1 MKRFAWLVGFCALAL
16 CGCGP
21 MQMPMPVRLDDE
33 NQKQIDEAWNKALT
47 PIDHFDHQ
55 AMLDAF
61 LISHAYQVGV
71 DKLSFHSE
79 KMTATGLVVM
89 EIHFDRSLP
98 AEDRFEVRIYDAAL
112 KLLRLEAYSRQ
123 EIEREYRELFV
134 DCTTL
139 EQAERDGSATPEQS
153 KRLAALKARM
163 EAVEAVFPKDEP
175 KKEDRKVK
183 AVNNRA

>member
-1 MKRFAWLVGFCALAL
+1 MKRLVLLGCFAAAV

-21 MQMPMPVRLDDE
+21 MQLPMPVRLDE
-33 NQKQIDEAWNKALT
+33 KGQKQIDEAWDKALT
-47 PIDHFDHQ
+47 PIDRFDHA

-79 KMTATGLVVM
+79 KKTATGMVVM
-89 EIHFDRSLP
+89 EIHYDRSLP
-98 AEDRFEVRIYDAAL
+98 EEDRFEVRIYDSSQ

-123 EIEREYRELFV
+123 EIEDDNQELFV
-134 DCTTL
+134 ESTMLD
-139 EQAERDGSATPEQS
+139 QAERDGRATPEQS

-163 EAVEAVFPKDEP
+163 EAVQAVFPKDENKEEG
-175 KKEDRKVK
+175 KKDK
-183 AVNNRA
+183 AENQKP